1 LFDALKKGIK
11 GEKSH
16 TILRGAELDVFLT
29 RHPDHFPF
37 HAHTAGNSF
46 GRSRVP
52 NFNCQP
58 NDLSLNCSAAG
69 DCLEL
74 HTFCNPAL
82 AYPPNLAACLTTDD
96 MFYAR
101 TERKEINVRLSNN
114 NLKPASQG
122 DVDIGIKT
130 GRML

>member
-1 LFDALKKGIK
+1 MITVYKLLSFSVAYHGCLDALKKGIK

-16 TILRGAELDVFLT
+16 TIFRGVELDVFLT

-46 GRSRVP
+46 GGSRVP
-52 NFNCQP
+52 NFDCQL

-82 AYPPNLAACLTTDD
+82 AYPPNLAACLPTND

-101 TERKEINVRLSNN
+101 TERKRNKRAVE
-114 NLKPASQG
+114 Q
-122 DVDIGIKT
+122 
-130 GRML
+130 